1 MVGTKLK
8 IMKKIVITLFLFCGI
23 LLVSCENDS
32 TANVSRVTYYP
43 LISVVGD
50 DPIFIQKGGTFT
62 DPGAIAT
69 EGDNEIPFTTSVIGN
84 YREGISIDTNI
95 IDEYSVNYTAT
106 NVDGFK
112 ASGTRKVYVY
122 NNGDLVNSLEGIYTS
137 TVIRGSASP
146 SAQYS
151 NMEYV
156 LIWKKSDGTYEMSD
170 GFGGYY
176 NIGRGYG
183 TAYAGRPVIITA
195 NNITTNDFSIPDFS
209 NDGFGGN
216 IVMSEFTVNAESKT
230 ITFTSTWDG
239 SSNGTFKV
247 TLTQVQP

>member
-1 MVGTKLK
+1 
-8 IMKKIVITLFLFCGI
+8 MKKIVITLFLFCGL

-43 LISVVGD
+43 LISVVGN
-50 DPIFIQKGGTFT
+50 DPIFVQKGGAFS

-69 EGDNEIPFTTSVIGN
+69 EGDKEIPFTTSVSGN
-84 YREGISIDTNI
+84 YREGTSINTNI

-137 TVIRGSASP
+137 TVVRGGKS
-146 SAQYS
+146 SAQYTD
-151 NMEYV
+151 MGYI
-156 LIWKKSDGTYEMSD
+156 LIWKNADGTYEMSD

-195 NNITTNDFSIPDFS
+195 NNIPTNNFSIPNFS